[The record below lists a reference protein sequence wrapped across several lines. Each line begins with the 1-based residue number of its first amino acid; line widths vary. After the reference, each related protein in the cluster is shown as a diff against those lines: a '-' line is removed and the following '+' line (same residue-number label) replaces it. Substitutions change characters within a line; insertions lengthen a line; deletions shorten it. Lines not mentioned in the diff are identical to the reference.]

1 MFISVLSVNHKI
13 APVEVREKLAFAEK
27 SLNNALNSL
36 TNLPNVN
43 AGVIL
48 STCNR
53 LEIYIS
59 SSDENTQNILV
70 DFLANYHATTKN
82 HIEEYLDYFNG
93 ESAITHIC
101 EVASGLDS
109 LVMGEPQILGQLK
122 DSYNTSKQ
130 NKTLDTT
137 LEKFFQ
143 HAFLVAK
150 KVRTDTEIGKNPVSV
165 AYCGVKLAE
174 KIFSDF
180 SKQTA
185 ILIGAGEMI
194 ELAAQHL
201 KNKNIGNIIIA
212 NRTKANAEKLT
223 KTYGGTA
230 IGLGSLA
237 ENIHKGDIIIT
248 STAAPI
254 PIIGKGM
261 IEASI
266 KKRKHK
272 PIFILDIA
280 VPRDVESQ
288 VSELADAYLYTVDD
302 LKSVIDENINSRNQ
316 AKIIAQNI
324 IKKQNQIFLNY
335 LESIPK
341 HNLIRNYKNN
351 ADEIKNQE
359 LTKVLAKLS
368 NEADKLL
375 IAKFADQL
383 TNKLLHKN
391 FINIK
396 QVDNKQVDNCK
407 NCIPKKQQTNE

>member
-1 MFISVLSVNHKI
+1 MFIAALSVNHKI
-13 APVEVREKLAFAEK
+13 APVAVREKLAFAEK
-27 SLNNALNSL
+27 SLTTALSSL
-36 TNLPNVN
+36 CNLAEIN

-59 SSDENTQNILV
+59 SANQNTQHILTQ
-70 DFLANYHATTKN
+70 FLADFHSTTPNNITK
-82 HIEEYLDYFNG
+82 YLDYF
-93 ESAITHIC
+93 EHKDALTHIC

-122 DSYNTSKQ
+122 DAYNISKQ
-130 NKTLDTT
+130 NNTLDTT
-137 LEKFFQ
+137 LEKLFQ
-143 HAFLVAK
+143 HAFFVAK

-165 AYCGVKLAE
+165 AFCGVKLAE

-194 ELAAQHL
+194 ELSAQHL

-212 NRTKANAEKLT
+212 NRTRENAEKLT
-223 KTYGGTA
+223 HKYGGSA
-230 IGLGSLA
+230 IGLKELA
-237 ENIHKGDIIIT
+237 EYIHKADIIIT

-261 IEASI
+261 IESAIS
-266 KKRKHK
+266 KRKNK
-272 PIFILDIA
+272 PMFVLDIA

-288 VSELADAYLYTVDD
+288 VADLDEVYLYTVDD
-302 LKSVIDENINSRNQ
+302 LKSVIDNNMNARNQ
-316 AKIIAQNI
+316 AKIVAQSVIQEHNSH
-324 IKKQNQIFLNY
+324 FLAY
-335 LESIPK
+335 LNSIPK
-341 HNLIRNYKNN
+341 HTIIKHYKHNADAIKEHMLGELLSKINGEENKALIR
-351 ADEIKNQE
+351 
-359 LTKVLAKLS
+359 
-368 NEADKLL
+368 
-375 IAKFADQL
+375 KFADQL

-396 QVDNKQVDNCK
+396 QIDTMQLPSCK
-407 NCIPKKQQTNE
+407 NCIPKNYE

>member
-70 DFLANYHATTKN
+70 DFLAYYHATTKN
-82 HIEEYLDYFNG
+82 HIEKYLDYFNG

-122 DSYNTSKQ
+122 NAYNISKQ

-237 ENIHKGDIIIT
+237 ENIHQGDIIIT

-266 KKRKHK
+266 KKRKRK

-407 NCIPKKQQTNE
+407 NCIPKKTINK